1 MYRKILVALENSYA
15 DENLLLHVAELA
27 RHDQSQLVLLHVAD
41 GWAARCFDQLQLTE
55 SEEMKED
62 RRYLE
67 STAERLRATGLQV
80 TARLALGNPP
90 DEILKAVG
98 LDQCDLIALGSH
110 GHRYLADILYGSTI
124 ADVRHKSI
132 VPVLTIPAA
141 RKK

>member
-15 DENLLLHVAELA
+15 DENLLHHVAELA
-27 RHDQSQLVLLHVAD
+27 RHDQAQLLLLHVAD
-41 GWAARCFDQLQLTE
+41 GWAARCFNQLQLIE

-67 STAERLRATGLQV
+67 STAEKLRATGLQV
-80 TARLALGNPP
+80 TTLLALGNPP

-98 LDQCDLIALGSH
+98 VEQCDLIALGSH
-110 GHRYLADILYGSTI
+110 GHRYLADVLYGSTI
-124 ADVRHKSI
+124 ADVRHKSV

-141 RKK
+141 KRK